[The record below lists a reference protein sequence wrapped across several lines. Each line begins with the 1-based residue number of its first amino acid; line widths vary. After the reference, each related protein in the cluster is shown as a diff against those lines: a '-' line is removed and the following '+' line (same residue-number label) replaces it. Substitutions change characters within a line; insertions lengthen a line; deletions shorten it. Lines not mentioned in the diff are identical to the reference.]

1 MRKVISVTLIIL
13 IMLPIVFCEEPLKK
27 SVSLS
32 IVDWHLFNKNL
43 HIKSEITN
51 KKRNPRGIKCKVVF
65 KVKYKNSSSSYH
77 SFSQMFMF
85 VGMTK
90 QEKTFKVVPD
100 NTNIEYVSVHKFK
113 YSFVKT
119 EKLEAKIVIAVIV
132 TVSFILGILLGKY
145 IEDSLPPA
153 GF

>member
-1 MRKVISVTLIIL
+1 MKKIISVTLIIL
-13 IMLPIVFCEEPLKK
+13 IMLPTVFCEEPLKK
-27 SVSLS
+27 RVSID
-32 IVDWHLFNKNL
+32 IVECHLVNKEL

-65 KVKYKNSSSSYH
+65 KVKYKNGSSSYH

-85 VGMTK
+85 VGMIK

-119 EKLEAKIVIAVIV
+119 KKLEAKFVILVIVIAGVEYI
-132 TVSFILGILLGKY
+132 ILSYLFKKFFN
-145 IEDSLPPA
+145 LPPYD
-153 GF
+153 